1 MNSHTAMTA
10 KHPLRIAIE
19 NRDTEAAAT
28 IIAPDAVLWSPATRV
43 PFEGREAVLQTLA
56 ALVETYDEIE
66 YTHELHDD
74 DIVVLAFRATIAGRP
89 VEAVDLVHLDAD
101 GLIDEIRV
109 YGRPLT
115 TGANFA
121 AAIGPIV
128 ARERHGRRRA
138 SLVRALTRSLP
149 GVLARA
155 DTIAAR
161 LMRPR

>member
-1 MNSHTAMTA
+1 
-10 KHPLRIAIE
+10 
-19 NRDTEAAAT
+19 
-28 IIAPDAVLWSPATRV
+28 VLWSPATRV

-66 YTHELHDD
+66 YTHELCDGD
-74 DIVVLAFRATIAGRP
+74 TLVLAFRAEIAGRP
-89 VEAVDLVHLDAD
+89 VEAVDLVHLDAE

-121 AAIGPIV
+121 AVFGPIV

-149 GVLARA
+149 GLLARA
-155 DTIAAR
+155 DSIAAR